1 MKTTAKLSEREIEVT
16 ELSAWGLS
24 KKEVAEQLFISERTV
39 ESHLRNI
46 YDKLN
51 VNKITELS
59 AWWFCTKY
67 GISFDLSPLKRKSLA
82 IFLLLALLPREFT
95 SSEDTKRA
103 FRTRAT
109 RSTQVRARRSR
120 RNEREPYIFELS

>member
-1 MKTTAKLSEREIEVT
+1 MELTAKLSEREIEVT

-67 GISFDLSPLKRKSLA
+67 GISFDLSPLKRKGIA
-82 IFLLLALLPREFT
+82 ILLLLALLPREFV
-95 SSEDTKRA
+95 SSDDTMRA
-103 FRTRAT
+103 FRTRST
-109 RSTQVRARRSR
+109 RTAQVRARRSR
-120 RNEREPYIFELS
+120 RNESEPYIFELS

>member
-1 MKTTAKLSEREIEVT
+1 MELTAKLSEREIEVT

-67 GISFDLSPLKRKSLA
+67 GISFDLSPLKRKVIA
-82 IFLLLALLPREFT
+82 VLLLFALLPREFV
-95 SSEDTKRA
+95 SSDDTMRA
-103 FRTRAT
+103 FRTRTT
-109 RSTQVRARRSR
+109 RTAQVRARRSR
-120 RNEREPYIFELS
+120 RNESEPYIVELS